1 MGMIRAAVFACLAP
15 GLAPGLAAAHPHIF
29 VDARVE
35 VVISPEGLE
44 AVRLTW
50 IYDEFFSLL
59 VTEDMGL
66 DEDLDGTLTPPELE
80 ELAAYVLAWPEGY
93 GGDLTVSVGGE
104 PVALGA
110 RRETGFDFV
119 EGRMVETHLR
129 EVRAPLDGPVT
140 IRVFDPGYYT
150 AYTVETPVTVTG
162 GEGCEARIARADILA
177 ATDMVEELLYA
188 MPQDE
193 AEDFFPEVGEA
204 FADTI
209 TVTCAGSS

>member
-1 MGMIRAAVFACLAP
+1 MVRVALIAC
-15 GLAPGLAAAHPHIF
+15 LAPGLAAAHPHIF
-29 VDARVE
+29 VDAQVE
-35 VVISPEGLE
+35 VVIGADGLE

-66 DEDLDGTLTPPELE
+66 DDDLDGTLTEAELE

-110 RRETGFDFV
+110 RSEAGLDFV
-119 EGRMVETHLR
+119 DGRMVETHLR
-129 EVRAPLDGPVT
+129 EVRAPVDGPVT
-140 IRVFDPGYYT
+140 IQVFDPGYYT
-150 AYTVETPVTVTG
+150 AYTVEAPVKITG
-162 GEGCEARIARADILA
+162 GAGCEAQIARADIMA

-193 AEDFFPEVGEA
+193 AEAFFPEVGEA

-209 TVTCAGSS
+209 TVTCAGST